1 MATSDTYLS
10 LRFVMPHRAFG
21 KIHTGRGSPSSWER
35 CPWCLNQKVG
45 ARSSSDSY
53 PGPKEC
59 IGAGLSSLW
68 HQAPVLV
75 ISDPAEI
82 DKQLLDSF
90 TVNNNM
96 RRDVALASYWID
108 RINSFRTS

>member
-1 MATSDTYLS
+1 M
-10 LRFVMPHRAFG
+10 
-21 KIHTGRGSPSSWER
+21 
-35 CPWCLNQKVG
+35 
-45 ARSSSDSY
+45 
-53 PGPKEC
+53 
-59 IGAGLSSLW
+59 W